1 MKKFSRLVR
10 NFLAEGYYSTFLLID
25 LKVGDAS
32 LHFTTLPYDV
42 YIGGIHYV
50 ADVGIVKVDAPPST
64 SAVDKATFKMQFAD
78 PTFIFRPY
86 AGSATSNGACTI
98 RNFFLNTTGHSITSS
113 SGLVFS
119 NGSPIMDALDSVCI
133 YKGRLDTVS
142 YDMTVESG
150 IIFEVECAS
159 PMAALDASNTL
170 YTTRASL
177 RQRIKDGY
185 DDTSFNNLKLSG
197 TTVSLKWGKTS

>member
-1 MKKFSRLVR
+1 M
-10 NFLAEGYYSTFLLID
+10 
-25 LKVGDAS
+25 KVGDAS

-42 YIGGIHYV
+42 TIGGVHYV

-86 AGSATSNGACTI
+86 AGEATSNGACTI
-98 RNFFLNTTGHSITSS
+98 RTFFLNTTGHSITSS
-113 SGLVFS
+113 SGLAFG
-119 NGSPIMDALDSVCI
+119 NGSPILDVLDSVCI

-142 YDMTVESG
+142 YDITVENG

-159 PMAALDASNTL
+159 PMAALDASNAL

-185 DDTSFNNLKLSG
+185 DDTSFNNIKLSG